1 MSVEWRESAIVLATR
16 AHGESSVVATLLTRS
31 HGAHAGLVQAA
42 RGRRGGLIQPG
53 NMVTARWRGRLSEHL
68 GSFTIESESSPA
80 AALMDLPVRLAAL
93 QSACSLVAVAAPE
106 REPHP
111 GLYEAT
117 EALIDALGGLAWD
130 AAYVAW
136 EVGLLRLLGFGLELT
151 RCAATGVNDALTYVS
166 PRTGRAISE
175 SAAEPWRDRL
185 LKLPGFLIGRGGAEA
200 ADILDGLTLTGH
212 FLERVAFAATQSP
225 LPAARGRFVE
235 AYRRSTEESSLAPAG
250 RGRGPPRQRWEG
262 EVV

>member
-1 MSVEWRESAIVLATR
+1 MSIEWCESAIVLAAR
-16 AHGESSVVATLLTRS
+16 PHGESSVVATLLTET

-42 RGRRGGLIQPG
+42 RGRRGGGIQPG
-53 NMVTARWRGRLSEHL
+53 NRVTARWRARLTEHL
-68 GSFTIESESSPA
+68 GGFTIETESSGA
-80 AALMDLPVRLAAL
+80 AALMDQPLRLMAL
-93 QSACSLVAVAAPE
+93 QSACSLVAVSMPE

-117 EALIDALGGLAWD
+117 SALIDALAGEAWD

-151 RCAATGVNDALTYVS
+151 RCAATGGNDQLTYVS

-185 LKLPGFLIGRGGAEA
+185 LKLPGFLVGRGP
-200 ADILDGLTLTGH
+200 ADPPDIVGGLKLTGH
-212 FLERVAFAATQSP
+212 FLERVAFAATHSP
-225 LPAARGRFVE
+225 LPAARVRFAE
-235 AYRRSTEESSLAPAG
+235 AYGRWAG
-250 RGRGPPRQRWEG
+250 A
-262 EVV
+262 